1 MINGRLICHSKILFR
16 YEQPKV
22 TVNNTPIIWFT
33 GMSGAGKSTLSVQ
46 LKMQLQ
52 DKGYRVQIIDG
63 DAIRNNYTTK
73 LGFSRKDVMANNLNI
88 AQKCLESRRH
98 CDVILVP
105 VISPYQ
111 EVRSVLRQLLH
122 PNFHLVYL
130 TTTLDNLKKRD
141 TKGLYALADSGVI
154 KDLIGF
160 SKETPYEVP
169 DDAELTIDTTSSET
183 IKESISVL
191 VNYIE
196 KLGA

>member
-1 MINGRLICHSKILFR
+1 
-16 YEQPKV
+16 
-22 TVNNTPIIWFT
+22 
-33 GMSGAGKSTLSVQ
+33 
-46 LKMQLQ
+46 
-52 DKGYRVQIIDG
+52 
-63 DAIRNNYTTK
+63 
-73 LGFSRKDVMANNLNI
+73 
-88 AQKCLESRRH
+88 
-98 CDVILVP
+98 
-105 VISPYQ
+105 
-111 EVRSVLRQLLH
+111 
-122 PNFHLVYL
+122 LVYL

-169 DDAELTIDTTSSET
+169 DDAEITIDTTSSET